1 MLAAGWTARRR
12 TRRLEA
18 ERVRLSRLVEER
30 TVELKHQ
37 TEQLAAEQEAKNR
50 FFANVSHELRTP
62 LTLTLGPL
70 EDAAS
75 GRQGQLPAGAA
86 RSVDMALRNAR
97 HLRNLIDQVLDVGR
111 LEAGRMPISAQ
122 EGDLGSFVQRIAE
135 RFAPA
140 AKRAGKV
147 LDLEGV
153 EGGVEVFFDPTHFER
168 IVSNLLSNAFK
179 FTPPGGRISV
189 RVFRREDPLQI
200 RAVLE
205 VKDSGAGIAAHDLP
219 RVFDRYFQASR
230 TVADQPGT
238 GIGLA
243 LVKELVELHGG
254 TVSAESEAGRGATFR
269 LDLRLGRSHFDDEE
283 VEPGLAVT
291 QREDEEA
298 EEAEEADF
306 YVPAETEATEM
317 HQANLE
323 SDDTTTLLIVDDNAE
338 LRGFLRQRFSALY
351 RILEASEG
359 GAALELC
366 RRRLPDLVIAD
377 VMMPGMDGLELT
389 RRLKADRDLEFV
401 PVILLTSR
409 SATED
414 AVNGLGEGA
423 DDYLRKPF
431 ESDEL
436 QARIDR
442 LISSRRQLRARFAAP
457 EAVTGLNG
465 NDADFDRRLLAAIEN
480 QIEAGELS
488 VKSLA
493 DSMAMDRTHLYR
505 RVQALRGVTPQDLI
519 RKAKLQTAA
528 RMLAGREGT
537 VTEVAYSVGF
547 KSLGHFSDSFRRH
560 FGVPP
565 SRWAEEAA
573 VDTSPP
579 A

>member
-1 MLAAGWTARRR
+1 
-12 TRRLEA
+12 
-18 ERVRLSRLVEER
+18 
-30 TVELKHQ
+30 
-37 TEQLAAEQEAKNR
+37 
-50 FFANVSHELRTP
+50 
-62 LTLTLGPL
+62 
-70 EDAAS
+70 
-75 GRQGQLPAGAA
+75 
-86 RSVDMALRNAR
+86 
-97 HLRNLIDQVLDVGR
+97 
-111 LEAGRMPISAQ
+111 
-122 EGDLGSFVQRIAE
+122 
-135 RFAPA
+135 
-140 AKRAGKV
+140 
-147 LDLEGV
+147 
-153 EGGVEVFFDPTHFER
+153 
-168 IVSNLLSNAFK
+168 
-179 FTPPGGRISV
+179 
-189 RVFRREDPLQI
+189 
-200 RAVLE
+200 
-205 VKDSGAGIAAHDLP
+205 
-219 RVFDRYFQASR
+219 
-230 TVADQPGT
+230 VADQPGT

-465 NDADFDRRLLAAIEN
+465 NDAHFDRRLLAAIEN

-565 SRWAEEAA
+565 SRWAEESA
-573 VDTSPP
+573 VDTAPP